1 MTRRN
6 NRTTLSPTPLTTH
19 HTVVKVSYLDETW
32 VVERRYSQFVAVGK
46 ALASSLHNVP
56 SLPAKHVLTTQ
67 TEGFIAQRREELER
81 WLTTTVLLP
90 EVWASSDALRSF
102 LDDTGRF
109 LALSKQVIH
118 TPT

>member
-1 MTRRN
+1 M
-6 NRTTLSPTPLTTH
+6 
-19 HTVVKVSYLDETW
+19 
-32 VVERRYSQFVAVGK
+32 
-46 ALASSLHNVP
+46 
-56 SLPAKHVLTTQ
+56 TTQ